1 MDLGNAYPVKCQYIR
16 EITLDDGGITVTDRI
31 EAEQPVEVTYP
42 LHTLAAPAATDA
54 GFTLERENCCLTV
67 TVLEGL
73 VTDRISDRF
82 AVDLNE
88 GEPEQYHVTMPPQYH
103 VYFKGESKCCHTIK
117 VRYAVCKN
125 PSQSAGRKESEGG
138 IHE

>member
-1 MDLGNAYPVKCQYIR
+1 M
-16 EITLDDGGITVTDRI
+16 
-31 EAEQPVEVTYP
+31 EVTYP

-67 TVLEGL
+67 TILEGL
-73 VTDRISDRF
+73 EPDRISDRF

-103 VYFKGESKCCHTIK
+103 VYLKAEPKRSHTIQ

-125 PSQSAGRKESEGG
+125 PSQSDGGKESEGG
-138 IHE
+138 IHA